1 MEEPTKAARFHK
13 QPDLPCTDW
22 FNTVHGI
29 AYMNL
34 VCHYDSFNIKNQC
47 FHLELCFSKAKWHQI
62 RRSNSIIANYTA
74 KTDRDDGN
82 GYRNYEHKYLIY
94 EK

>member
-1 MEEPTKAARFHK
+1 MI
-13 QPDLPCTDW
+13 LL
-22 FNTVHGI
+22 I
-29 AYMNL
+29 
-34 VCHYDSFNIKNQC
+34 NIKNQC

-74 KTDRDDGN
+74 KTDRDDDN

-94 EK
+94 EQEKKLMVAPRIEKTSCPTPNH